1 MNCNNNIYPDCEMKR
16 WECVPSSVIAD
27 ADNYYTKHQVDELI
41 EDIDVSGVTSADVE
55 TMIEEAVSGMATEE
69 FVSGYTYDKATID
82 EKVASGGTFDP
93 TLYYQKSET
102 SSKTEIDSALAEKLA
117 VSAFTA
123 YSGTVASE
131 LGEKASQ
138 SDVDTLSGQIQSISS
153 STSGDVTVISGDVV
167 TISGDVVSISGDVTA
182 ISGDVVTISGDVT
195 AISGDVT
202 AISGDVV
209 TISGDVQTLTN
220 DLTAHTSN
228 TDIHVTTAQTASWD
242 AKPNV
247 WIGDETAW
255 SAISGNT
262 QNGVIYL
269 VF

>member
-1 MNCNNNIYPDCEMKR
+1 MNCNREIQQKSCCEPVYVF
-16 WECVPSSVIAD
+16 ED
-27 ADNYYTKHQVDELI
+27 ASNFYTKQEVDELI

-102 SSKTEIDSALAEKLA
+102 SSKTEIDSALADKLA
-117 VSAFTA
+117 VSAFTT

-167 TISGDVVSISGDVTA
+167 TISGDVVT
-182 ISGDVVTISGDVT
+182 
-195 AISGDVT
+195 ISGDVT

>member
-1 MNCNNNIYPDCEMKR
+1 MKR

-69 FVSGYTYDKATID
+69 FVSDYTYDKATID

-102 SSKTEIDSALAEKLA
+102 SSKTEIDSALADKLA
-117 VSAFTA
+117 VSAFTT

-167 TISGDVVSISGDVTA
+167 TISGDVTTISGDVTT
-182 ISGDVVTISGDVT
+182 ISGDVVT
-195 AISGDVT
+195 
-202 AISGDVV
+202 ISGDVV

-262 QNGVIYL
+262 QQGVIYL

>member
-1 MNCNNNIYPDCEMKR
+1 
-16 WECVPSSVIAD
+16 VIAD

-102 SSKTEIDSALAEKLA
+102 SSKTEIDSALADKLA
-117 VSAFTA
+117 VSAFTT

-167 TISGDVVSISGDVTA
+167 TISGDVTT

-195 AISGDVT
+195 TISGDVVT
-202 AISGDVV
+202 ISGDVV

-228 TDIHVTTAQTASWD
+228 ASIHVTTAQTASWD
-242 AKPNV
+242 AKSNFSGSYNDLTDKPT
-247 WIGDETAW
+247 IPSIW
-255 SAISGNT
+255 SGTEAQWSQISGGTLDNNT
-262 QNGVIYL
+262 LYL
-269 VF
+269 VY